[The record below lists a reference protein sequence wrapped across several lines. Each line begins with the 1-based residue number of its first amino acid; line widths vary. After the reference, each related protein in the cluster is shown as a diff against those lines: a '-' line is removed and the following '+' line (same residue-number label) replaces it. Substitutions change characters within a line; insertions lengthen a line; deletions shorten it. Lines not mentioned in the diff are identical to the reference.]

1 MRRQFLL
8 QTLLACILLLGIA
21 AYSGRLVRLY
31 DTWSVGQADI
41 AQLSAETQTYL
52 RSMREPLD
60 ITYFATRAERMPS
73 HLKETE
79 RQVRR
84 LLGALKDAA
93 PDKIEVRVIDPDA
106 SGVAGI
112 AYAARRKASS
122 FSVRRVLHDEQSEQK
137 IWSSLV
143 LKPAGRPDVLI
154 QSIQN
159 EHLPHLE
166 GLIIEHI
173 RAQQK
178 PPRPVFAVA
187 ANGPYRLLPSVLNEH
202 GSVIELNLDQSSDIP
217 LEADVLFW
225 VQPGVVTPEHI
236 RSLQRFVQSGRSVV
250 LAGSAYA
257 IGYAVDDERTQF
269 QAYRF
274 DSAWGD
280 LLYPFGIRPVPDLL
294 LDTNSGAVNLDVG
307 GQIREVEAPFHL
319 RMLPAFYNMKGFRLP
334 ARGGINLVAPCALEI
349 DP

>member
-1 MRRQFLL
+1 M
-8 QTLLACILLLGIA
+8 
-21 AYSGRLVRLY
+21 
-31 DTWSVGQADI
+31 
-41 AQLSAETQTYL
+41 
-52 RSMREPLD
+52 
-60 ITYFATRAERMPS
+60 
-73 HLKETE
+73 
-79 RQVRR
+79 
-84 LLGALKDAA
+84 
-93 PDKIEVRVIDPDA
+93 
-106 SGVAGI
+106 
-112 AYAARRKASS
+112 
-122 FSVRRVLHDEQSEQK
+122 
-137 IWSSLV
+137 
-143 LKPAGRPDVLI
+143 
-154 QSIQN
+154 
-159 EHLPHLE
+159 
-166 GLIIEHI
+166 IIEHI

-217 LEADVLFW
+217 QEADVLFW

-334 ARGGINLVAPCALEI
+334 ARGGINLKWRPARWR
-349 DP
+349 

>member
-1 MRRQFLL
+1 M
-8 QTLLACILLLGIA
+8 
-21 AYSGRLVRLY
+21 
-31 DTWSVGQADI
+31 GQADI

-60 ITYFATRAERMPS
+60 ITYFATGAERMPS

-159 EHLPHLE
+159 EHLPH
-166 GLIIEHI
+166 
-173 RAQQK
+173 QK
-178 PPRPVFAVA
+178 
-187 ANGPYRLLPSVLNEH
+187 
-202 GSVIELNLDQSSDIP
+202 D
-217 LEADVLFW
+217 
-225 VQPGVVTPEHI
+225 
-236 RSLQRFVQSGRSVV
+236 
-250 LAGSAYA
+250 
-257 IGYAVDDERTQF
+257 
-269 QAYRF
+269 
-274 DSAWGD
+274 
-280 LLYPFGIRPVPDLL
+280 
-294 LDTNSGAVNLDVG
+294 
-307 GQIREVEAPFHL
+307 
-319 RMLPAFYNMKGFRLP
+319 
-334 ARGGINLVAPCALEI
+334 
-349 DP
+349 

>member
-143 LKPAGRPDVLI
+143 LSRPDVPTC
-154 QSIQN
+154 SY
-159 EHLPHLE
+159 
-166 GLIIEHI
+166 
-173 RAQQK
+173 RAFK
-178 PPRPVFAVA
+178 
-187 ANGPYRLLPSVLNEH
+187 
-202 GSVIELNLDQSSDIP
+202 
-217 LEADVLFW
+217 
-225 VQPGVVTPEHI
+225 
-236 RSLQRFVQSGRSVV
+236 
-250 LAGSAYA
+250 
-257 IGYAVDDERTQF
+257 
-269 QAYRF
+269 
-274 DSAWGD
+274 
-280 LLYPFGIRPVPDLL
+280 
-294 LDTNSGAVNLDVG
+294 TNIFPTWKD
-307 GQIREVEAPFHL
+307 
-319 RMLPAFYNMKGFRLP
+319 
-334 ARGGINLVAPCALEI
+334 
-349 DP
+349 